1 MASIY
6 VARGLA
12 EGRHQE
18 LLADAERRRLIAA
31 VPAGPG
37 AVQRFALRVAGW
49 GRPAVAAASQRP
61 KPTSHK
67 RQTKLR
73 SGLLGDF

>member
-1 MASIY
+1 MVPIY

-12 EGRHQE
+12 DARHRE
-18 LLADAERRRLIAA
+18 PLAEAERRRLIAV

-49 GRPAVAAASQRP
+49 GRRP
-61 KPTSHK
+61 TALAP
-67 RQTKLR
+67 RAYGPLAI
-73 SGLLGDF
+73 